1 MILISHRGLMDG
13 PNKEEENHPGVISII
28 SNSGIYVE
36 IDLWVHGDKL
46 LLGHDEGQYE
56 VYREFFENHML
67 VTHAKNLEALTF
79 MKKEFSNHNFF
90 WHTDDDYVLT
100 SRRWIWAYPGSPLNN
115 SCIAVIPETI
125 MPVSE
130 IKNLDVYGVCSDYI
144 NQIR

>member
-13 PNKEEENHPGVISII
+13 PNKELENRPDIIKEI

-36 IDLWVHGDKL
+36 VDLWVHGSRL
-46 LLGHDEGQYE
+46 ILGHDEPQYE
-56 VYREFFENHML
+56 VDIDFFDNHML

-79 MKKEFSNHNFF
+79 LTKELRNHNFF

-100 SRRWIWAYPGSPLNN
+100 SRKWIWAYPGSPLNS

-125 MPVSE
+125 MPISE